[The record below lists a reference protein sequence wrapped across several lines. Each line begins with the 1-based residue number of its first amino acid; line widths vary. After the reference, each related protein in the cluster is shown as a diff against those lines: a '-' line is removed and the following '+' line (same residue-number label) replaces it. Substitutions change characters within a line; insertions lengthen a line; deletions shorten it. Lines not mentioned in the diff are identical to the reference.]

1 MRPPYGD
8 IDDRVRAIS
17 LQMGLRPIIWTSVNG
32 TSYDTFDWQVAGG
45 VVNAD
50 TVVNKF
56 EQIINNASSLN
67 TGFIVLEH
75 DLYQQST
82 SLAVDYVLP
91 YALSHTPKLTLEPIY
106 QCLGQSLSD
115 VYIETAPNNTAS
127 AVSSTVDR
135 GSAATSGVGSAAG
148 SGSKAGSG
156 SAAGTTG
163 VASSQVAAPLFASIA
178 AVALAAFAFVL

>member
-32 TSYDTFDWQVAGG
+32 SSYDTFDWQVAGG
-45 VVNAD
+45 IVNAD
-50 TVVNKF
+50 TVVAKF
-56 EQIINNASSLN
+56 DQIIDHANSLN

-82 SLAVDYVLP
+82 SLAIDYVLP
-91 YALSHTPKLTLEPIY
+91 YALAKTPKLTLEPIY
-106 QCLGQSLSD
+106 QCLGQSLAD

-127 AVSSTVDR
+127 AVPSTVVQ
-135 GSAATSGVGSAAG
+135 GSQATNGVSNAG
-148 SGSKAGSG
+148 SGSKGSSGSSSDGGSG
-156 SAAGTTG
+156 A
-163 VASSQVAAPLFASIA
+163 ASSQMVISAFA
-178 AVALAAFAFVL
+178 AVAALAIGACAFAL

>member
-32 TSYDTFDWQVAGG
+32 SSYDTFDWQVAGG
-45 VVNAD
+45 IVNAD
-50 TVVNKF
+50 TVVSKF
-56 EQIINNASSLN
+56 ETIIDHANSLN

-91 YALSHTPKLTLEPIY
+91 YALAKTPKLTLEPIY
-106 QCLGQSLSD
+106 QCLGQQLSD

-135 GSAATSGVGSAAG
+135 GSAATSGVGSAGSSSGKGSNASAGG
-148 SGSKAGSG
+148 SGA
-156 SAAGTTG
+156 
-163 VASSQVAAPLFASIA
+163 ASSQMVVSALASVAAM
-178 AVALAAFAFVL
+178 AVAAFAFAL